1 MRRVRTASARGAHG
15 HVPRARPVD
24 MRRASCAGPGA
35 PTVNDCRPRLCA
47 DRCLAQYRYKVSLQY
62 SAYAVLCTY
71 IMESHNGDMDPVAVL
86 HLRPSTGSECA
97 KIIMYHCMVYYSSYL
112 PARTNNAWSR
122 VSRQLARC
130 HCLFGSS
137 DTSVSVAIYI
147 YMASGRHHT
156 HAKPDAKQSVDAKLA
171 AMCGSS

>member
-15 HVPRARPVD
+15 HVPRARPVH

-62 SAYAVLCTY
+62 SAYAVSAHTG

-97 KIIMYHCMVYYSSYL
+97 KITCIIVCWYYIVVTCQRAPTMRGHESL
-112 PARTNNAWSR
+112 E
-122 VSRQLARC
+122 SRQLARC

-147 YMASGRHHT
+147 YGERASSHSCE
-156 HAKPDAKQSVDAKLA
+156 A
-171 AMCGSS
+171 